1 MKTIFRKSLFL
12 IILIPGS
19 LAFMLLLYY
28 LFGDHDGR
36 VLFLGFIAFT
46 FLNGSIMYFGTR
58 WLRRQE
64 EKQMNEVPSV

>member
-1 MKTIFRKSLFL
+1 MKTIFKKSLF
-12 IILIPGS
+12 IIIMIPGS

-36 VLFLGFIAFT
+36 VLFLGLIGYS
-46 FLNGSIMYFGTR
+46 FLNVIVMYFRTR